1 MGGNIIEK
9 LAALDGHYRDL
20 AVLGGEVILLLSGCL
35 MTFLVVRLSFH
46 WAGSVAP
53 LKKHL
58 DRLTTLRRLIGK
70 LLLVTLLLLLVLI
83 LSFNGYLVYQG
94 KDLFEYT
101 RDLIG
106 RIPPGFW
113 VGIATGLIKVAGLAV
128 GAWFFHRALRRMI
141 GALRERAK
149 AYEQFKANDESVDAF
164 FLALG
169 RIVSSTIWL
178 SVLILASGLL
188 PLPPVVS
195 KYLWVVLRIY
205 LIIAFGALVVRTI
218 SSIVESL
225 EALSKKYW
233 YREDYLGWYERLK
246 GLVPL
251 FRRCLEYIIY
261 VFVATLVLLQVDFI
275 AKFAD
280 YGPRMVKV
288 IGIFFLTRVV
298 VEVVNL
304 LVDRM
309 MGDADELDEAERKR
323 QLTLVPIIK
332 SLLQYV
338 VYFVAFVLMLSV
350 FELNP
355 MPLLA
360 GAGIVGIVVGLGAQP
375 LINDI
380 VSGFFVLFENLFLIG
395 DYVET
400 GEARGVVEAIEIRT
414 TRIRDPDGQVHILRN
429 GQIGSIINY
438 SKGYTH
444 AVVEVGVAY
453 DSDLDHVYR
462 VLNETGEQLKEQN
475 PYVLLPTEVKGL
487 ANFGESELLVR
498 TVTKVKPGHHRD
510 VAFMLRKM
518 IKTAFDAEGI
528 EIPFARRVLIFKK
541 EGDDSGSGA
550 FDPGL
555 TSGKGA
561 PRT

>member
-1 MGGNIIEK
+1 MGGNIINT
-9 LAALDGHYRDL
+9 LASLDGHYRDL
-20 AVLGGEVILLLSGCL
+20 AVLGGEIILLFAGCL
-35 MTFLVVRLSFH
+35 ITFVIVRLSFQ
-46 WAGSVAP
+46 WAGSIAI
-53 LKKHL
+53 LSKHRG
-58 DRLTTLRRLIGK
+58 RLAKLRRVIGK
-70 LLLVTLLLLLVLI
+70 LLLFILLLLSVSVI
-83 LSFNGYLVYQG
+83 AFNGYQVYQG
-94 KDLFEYT
+94 QDLFAYT
-101 RDLIG
+101 RDLVEH
-106 RIPPGFW
+106 IPPGFW
-113 VGIATGLIKVAGLAV
+113 FEITTGLLKAIGLVVVA
-128 GAWFFHRALRRMI
+128 WMINRTLRRLLER
-141 GALRERAK
+141 LRDRAK
-149 AYEQFKANDESVDAF
+149 TYEQFKANDESVDAF
-164 FLALG
+164 ILALG
-169 RIVSSTIWL
+169 RILTNTIWL

-205 LIIAFGALVVRTI
+205 LIIAVGTLVVRTI
-218 SSIVESL
+218 SAIVETL
-225 EALSKKYW
+225 EKLSKKYW

-280 YGPRMVKV
+280 FGPRIVKV

-298 VEVVNL
+298 VEIVNL

-309 MGDADELDEAERKR
+309 MGDAEELDESERKR

-350 FELNP
+350 LELNP

-414 TRIRDPDGQVHILRN
+414 TRIRDPDGQIHILRN
-429 GQIGSIINY
+429 GQIGRIVNF

-453 DSDLDHVYR
+453 DSDLDQVYR
-462 VLNETGEQLKEQN
+462 VLHETGEKLKEEN
-475 PYVLLPTEVKGL
+475 PHVLLPTEVKGL
-487 ANFGESELLVR
+487 ADFGESELLVR

-510 VAFMLRKM
+510 VAFILRKM

-541 EGDDSGSGA
+541 EDDDAGSGRLTQDGVPDRSGS
-550 FDPGL
+550 
-555 TSGKGA
+555 S
-561 PRT
+561 